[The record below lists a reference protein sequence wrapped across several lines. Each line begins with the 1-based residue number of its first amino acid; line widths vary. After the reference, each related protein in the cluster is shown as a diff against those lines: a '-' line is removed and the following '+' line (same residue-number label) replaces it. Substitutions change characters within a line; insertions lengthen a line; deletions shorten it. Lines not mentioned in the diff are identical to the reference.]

1 MSNPRQAELAING
14 GSKAVSSAYNARHHF
29 TEEEKKACNRVLD
42 AAIQSGT
49 APGYGGPEEEA
60 FCREFAQL
68 LSDKPGYADAVS
80 SGSTAVFVALRAL
93 ELPAFSE
100 VIVPPFTDP
109 GGIMPVVMANC
120 IPIIADAEPGSF
132 NMSLASIKELITERT
147 SAILVAHI
155 AGEPADMHGICALAK
170 EKGLAVVEDC
180 AQAHGAHIN
189 GQLVGTFGDT
199 AAFSLMFGKH
209 ICCGGQG
216 GMVYTQSE
224 DLYWQI
230 RRHSDRGKPFG
241 LPEGAS
247 NAVASLNFNMDEI
260 HCAIGRVQLQKALA
274 IAAGRQKVA
283 RGIMA
288 GLAGLPMVRDLPLPQ
303 GAVSSAWFLRLL
315 FDFEKISCD
324 KETFC
329 AALTA
334 EGLSNNGKYA
344 LPFLSDWYQER
355 KVFAGTEYPWSSAAY
370 KGDKDK
376 IFTEKDIPQAMQAMH
391 DTVII
396 YPHENW
402 SEENIAQAAKAI
414 RKVCLA
420 FAK

>member
-1 MSNPRQAELAING
+1 MTNSRQANLALHG
-14 GSKAVSSAYNARHHF
+14 GPRAVSAAFNARYHF

-42 AAIQSGT
+42 AAILSGT

-80 SGSTAVFVALRAL
+80 SGSAAVFVALRSL

-120 IPIIADAEPGSF
+120 IPLVADVEAASF
-132 NMSLASIKELITERT
+132 NMSLASIKQLVTERT
-147 SAILVAHI
+147 RAIIVAHI
-155 AGEPADMHGICALAK
+155 AGEPADMPAISAFARQR
-170 EKGLAVVEDC
+170 GLALVEDC
-180 AQAHGAHIN
+180 AQAHGAHID
-189 GQLVGTFGDT
+189 GQLVGTFGDV

-224 DLYWQI
+224 DLYWKI

-247 NAVASLNFNMDEI
+247 NSLASLNFNMDEM

-274 IAAGRQKVA
+274 IAAGR
-283 RGIMA
+283 
-288 GLAGLPMVRDLPLPQ
+288 
-303 GAVSSAWFLRLL
+303 
-315 FDFEKISCD
+315 
-324 KETFC
+324 
-329 AALTA
+329 
-334 EGLSNNGKYA
+334 
-344 LPFLSDWYQER
+344 
-355 KVFAGTEYPWSSAAY
+355 
-370 KGDKDK
+370 
-376 IFTEKDIPQAMQAMH
+376 
-391 DTVII
+391 
-396 YPHENW
+396 
-402 SEENIAQAAKAI
+402 
-414 RKVCLA
+414 
-420 FAK
+420 